1 MSTDFSKHQSL
12 ITKFRGLVN
21 KAGFDA
27 KFSAATNKLAKTES
41 FLLKMELKR
50 LASPCTRSI
59 DLRGLVDGDCQIFDY
74 QGQKHFLDEVAISV
88 FNDNVEVYGGYTFG
102 VYEAVKNTEN
112 NFRNIY
118 KNEQAN
124 ISRITPKAS
133 STVEKKQYSA
143 KAYLFD
149 NYPDRREERMNFA
162 VAITLVL
169 GKQSEASATS
179 VDISVSGIKLRLTN
193 ETPLSVGQE
202 IQLVFT
208 GLEQEFHFGK
218 DSVFI
223 YQVQNKLLDGSTQLI
238 GCQRIDVPERDGFEQ
253 FLKGFIQG
261 NKRRYKI
268 NLDNSIQSLQ
278 ARSFEQFALMK
289 LNELPVFIQQ
299 GADGH
304 VIPKYVLTTTN
315 SQPSYQYW
323 KHEDNSSALN
333 YLITKER
340 FLHLQAQR
348 GSLLV
353 YSFIH
358 QHQGKSFFYSM
369 DELQGKND
377 MAFFTQFIGFAAS
390 KDSFAVTELSL
401 LDLDINKAH
410 SPFTLSS
417 AVTKQQQ
424 YINSPP
430 SDEVFKNLSQLSHI
444 IVVKSLQ
451 DKESLHD
458 YQQFSYSGID
468 RQKLKLFGHKRLK
481 DKLPVD
487 EIGINYKNQRQEP
500 RFKYKTPAIIA
511 CQSIT
516 WSGVSED
523 FSVSGLKLNLD
534 EPAVLAAGDVVHL
547 SFPNLQKI
555 TSAFDLKGLP
565 YKVVRINKAKTTINL
580 RVSVKEHQHIGRSF
594 FKLLIEK
601 NRDKLTPDEYAML
614 TPGLAEAL
622 RTLYATQLAV
632 PALAV
637 QTSGSRYKVET
648 LLVSEAA
655 KQITSEGLYGHMQR
669 LSDRKGFYNLY
680 PILSNLQAS
689 SSIDNHLKKLLA
701 TDESVTELLYIA
713 INPNIEQI
721 ERAVTTK
728 LASELN
734 TPELTR
740 FFIKKSLKQG
750 ELYCIKLKLS
760 RADSPQMEYLNPELS
775 YIGSYAIH
783 RGKQIEQ
790 EIWSVAGIVQLFDVT
805 TETLFRYK
813 VLSEQEMSLTQH

>member
-1 MSTDFSKHQSL
+1 MSKDFIKHQSL

-21 KAGFDA
+21 KDGFDA
-27 KFSAATNKLAKTES
+27 KFNAATSKLAKTES

-50 LASPCTRSI
+50 LASACTRSI
-59 DLRGLVDGDCQIFDY
+59 DLRGLVDGDCQLFDY
-74 QGQKHFLDEVAISV
+74 QGQKHFLDDVAIKV
-88 FNDNVEVYGGYTFG
+88 FKENADVYGGYTFG

-124 ISRITPKAS
+124 KSRAAPKAATS
-133 STVEKKQYSA
+133 IEKKQYSA
-143 KAYLFD
+143 KVYLFD
-149 NYPDRREERMNFA
+149 NYPNRREERMNFA

-169 GKQSEASATS
+169 GKQAEVTS
-179 VDISVSGIKLRLTN
+179 TSIDISTSGIKLRLTN
-193 ETPLSVGQE
+193 ETPLSIGQQ

-208 GLEQEFHFGK
+208 GLEQEFQFGK
-218 DSVFI
+218 DSVFT
-223 YQVQNKLLDGSTQLI
+223 YQVQNKLLDGSTQLV
-238 GCQRIDVPERDGFEQ
+238 GCQRIDVPKRDGFEQ
-253 FLKGFIQG
+253 FLQGFIQG

-289 LNELPVFIQQ
+289 LNELPIFIQQ
-299 GADGH
+299 GTDES
-304 VIPKYVLTTTN
+304 VVPKYALTTTN
-315 SQPSYQYW
+315 NQASYQYW

-333 YLITKER
+333 YLVTQQRIT
-340 FLHLQAQR
+340 HLKAQQDN
-348 GSLLV
+348 LLV
-353 YSFIH
+353 YSFVH

-369 DELQGKND
+369 DDQQGKED
-377 MAFFTQFIGFAAS
+377 KEFFAQFIGFAAS
-390 KDSFAVTELSL
+390 KDSFAVTELTL
-401 LDLDINKAH
+401 LKLDINKAH

-430 SDEVFKNLSQLSHI
+430 SDEVFEKLTQLSHI
-444 IVVKSLQ
+444 VVAKSLQ
-451 DKESLHD
+451 DKENLLD
-458 YQQFSYSGID
+458 YRQFSYGGID

-481 DKLPVD
+481 GKLTVD

-500 RFKYKTPAIIA
+500 RFKYKTPAVVE
-511 CQSIT
+511 CQSVT
-516 WSGVSED
+516 WTGVSED

-534 EPAVLAAGDVVHL
+534 EPAVLAAGDIVHL

-555 TSAFDLKGLP
+555 TSAFDLKDLP
-565 YKVVRINKAKTTINL
+565 YKVMRVNKAKTTINL

-594 FKLLIEK
+594 FKLLIDK

-648 LLVSEAA
+648 LLVSDAA
-655 KQITSEGLYGHMQR
+655 KQITSEGLFAHMQR

-680 PILSNLQAS
+680 PILNNLQAS
-689 SSIDNHLKKLLA
+689 TSIDNHLKKLLA
-701 TDESVTELLYIA
+701 SDESVTELLYIA
-713 INPNIEQI
+713 INPNKEQI
-721 ERAVTTK
+721 EAAVTTK

-750 ELYCIKLKLS
+750 ELYCLKLKLS
-760 RADSPQMEYLNPELS
+760 RVDSPQMEYLNPELS
-775 YIGSYAIH
+775 YIGAYAIH

-805 TETLFRYK
+805 EETLYRYK
-813 VLSEQEMSLTQH
+813 VLSEQEAQLTQH